1 MKNNSAYGSLAPF
14 LPVDDAVFPLDQQA
28 VFGRTAP
35 LEVEIG
41 FGTGEYLVRA
51 AAAAPEKDFIG
62 LEQCA
67 RRILATLRKIKGA
80 GTGVRAGNIR
90 VMRMDAVWA
99 FRFLFKER
107 SLARVHCLF
116 PCPWPKK
123 RHAKNRLFTTE
134 FLRVING
141 RLIDGAELYIV
152 TDHKPYAAWITEH
165 AEGSGFALRAGIIPA
180 RFGTKFERKWFEAG
194 QSSFYEISLTKT
206 QHQVTAQEGVAMKA
220 YLFDEVD
227 LDNIRLE
234 DLWGPVTVKFG
245 AWLHDPRL
253 KKAMVDAV
261 VSEDGRVQHVWIV
274 VAPARKGWS
283 VAPAAGTVVLPTL
296 GVQQALDRVAEAV
309 RLSVAGAK

>member
-1 MKNNSAYGSLAPF
+1 MKNNDAYGSLVPF
-14 LPVDDAVFPLDQQA
+14 LPVEGSLFPLDQA
-28 VFGRTAP
+28 SVFGRGAP

-67 RRILATLRKIKGA
+67 RRILAALRKVQAA
-80 GTGVRAGNIR
+80 GLGNIR
-90 VMRMDAVWA
+90 VMRMDAAWA
-99 FRFLFKER
+99 FRFLFRER

-123 RHAKNRLFTTE
+123 RHTKNRLFTTE
-134 FLRVING
+134 FLRLINS
-141 RLIDGAELYIV
+141 RLVDGAGLYIV
-152 TDHKPYAAWITEH
+152 TDHKPYAAWI
-165 AEGSGFALRAGIIPA
+165 AEQSAGSGFSLKAGVIPA

-194 QSSFYEISLTKT
+194 QSSFYELSLVKAE
-206 QHQVTAQEGVAMKA
+206 HQVMAQGGVVMRT
-220 YLFDEVD
+220 YSFDKVVFE
-227 LDNIRLE
+227 NIRPE

-245 AWLHDPRL
+245 ALLHDPRL
-253 KKAMVDAV
+253 GKAMVDAV

-274 VAPARKGWS
+274 IAPARTGWS
-283 VAPAAGTVVLPTL
+283 VAPAAGTVVLPTF

-309 RLSVAGAK
+309 RRSVVEAK

>member
-1 MKNNSAYGSLAPF
+1 
-14 LPVDDAVFPLDQQA
+14 
-28 VFGRTAP
+28 
-35 LEVEIG
+35 
-41 FGTGEYLVRA
+41 
-51 AAAAPEKDFIG
+51 
-62 LEQCA
+62 
-67 RRILATLRKIKGA
+67 
-80 GTGVRAGNIR
+80 
-90 VMRMDAVWA
+90 
-99 FRFLFKER
+99 
-107 SLARVHCLF
+107 
-116 PCPWPKK
+116 
-123 RHAKNRLFTTE
+123 
-134 FLRVING
+134 
-141 RLIDGAELYIV
+141 
-152 TDHKPYAAWITEH
+152 
-165 AEGSGFALRAGIIPA
+165 
-180 RFGTKFERKWFEAG
+180 
-194 QSSFYEISLTKT
+194 
-206 QHQVTAQEGVAMKA
+206 MKA